1 MTIIQIILLL
11 ALTLIYVILLAGGK
25 SKALTRLTLL
35 GVYGTLFIFIV
46 FPKEA
51 DKVAKLLEIESG
63 KDMIIFLSIASVWL
77 LATVNYI
84 RGKRVERVISKLVR
98 KNALDVLCAKLRA
111 EGVVDDYLQIIKQHT
126 NYTEECRK

>member
-51 DKVAKLLEIESG
+51 DKVAKILEIESG

-98 KNALDVLCAKLRA
+98 KNALDVLCSKLRA
-111 EGVVDDYLQIIKQHT
+111 EGIVEDYLQITK
-126 NYTEECRK
+126 RK